1 MAQAAITDTNMPD
14 DVRAS
19 IAIEIGRQLTRLSHD
34 PWHDPTSGAAHA
46 NCSKAH
52 LLKCIRQGRGPAVV
66 GSGRMMRMRRS
77 AIDAWLEGK
86 RHAA

>member
-1 MAQAAITDTNMPD
+1 MAQAAIIDTVTPD
-14 DVRAS
+14 DVRTF
-19 IAIEIGRQLTRLSHD
+19 IAIEIGRQLTRLGND
-34 PWHDPTSGAAHA
+34 PWHDPASGAAHA

-52 LLKCIRQGRGPAVV
+52 LLKCIRQGRGPAYV

-77 AIDAWLEGK
+77 SIDTWLKGT